1 MATCPDCGEI
11 VMEGDPYCSN
21 CGATFSWSDDE
32 DDRDD
37 YYSGGGSFTPSPRS
51 DAEILRDYARSYS
64 RYLEWARKASEDAE
78 MIKYYNYALDY
89 GEKYWDLAK
98 RKGISGGSIPDRNN
112 LLPTEDVGKCSSRHY
127 ELLGKAGFFT
137 DYETPRKGFEDL
149 LIRSGNSHVVTSNN
163 SRREEHL
170 RIERERAA
178 LNHEIYSIQSS
189 RENYFKYLNKANDA
203 VERDAPKY
211 AIKNYKSAIESHEN
225 YFSKDY
231 EQYDGNNSKTMPQPP
246 ERLTDEARYYL
257 LELYKRT
264 HPLISSSKKSA
275 EVNSEIV
282 SILVD
287 LHKDDLEKADIE
299 VKEIIHQKELKRQR
313 QKQQVEEVIVDGIVK
328 TRILGGKIF
337 GRFKK

>member
-1 MATCPDCGEI
+1 MTTI
-11 VMEGDPYCSN
+11 
-21 CGATFSWSDDE
+21 W
-32 DDRDD
+32 
-37 YYSGGGSFTPSPRS
+37 GGSSFTPRPRS
-51 DAEILRDYARSYS
+51 DVEILRDYARSYN

-89 GEKYWDLAK
+89 GEKYWDLAE
-98 RKGISGGSIPDRNN
+98 RKGLNGSSIPDRNN
-112 LLPTEDVGKCSSRHY
+112 LLPTDDVGKCSSRHY

-163 SRREEHL
+163 SRRDEHL

-178 LNHEIYSIQSS
+178 RNHEIYSIQSS

-203 VERDAPKY
+203 VGRDASKY
-211 AIKNYKSAIESHEN
+211 AIKNYRAAIEAHET

-231 EQYDGNNSKTMPQPP
+231 EQYDGNNAKTMPQPP

-264 HPLISSSKKSA
+264 HPLISSSKKSF

-282 SILVD
+282 SIMVD
-287 LHKDDLEKADIE
+287 LHKDDLEKADDE

-313 QKQQVEEVIVDGIVK
+313 QKQHVEDVVSDGIFEARK
-328 TRILGGKIF
+328 LGGKIL
-337 GRFKK
+337 GKLRK